1 MDEKPNGRQDLAL
14 LALRVVVGVIFM
26 AHGSQ
31 KLFAL
36 FGGPGPVGQGRFFET
51 AACVA
56 PGVCLRPGLPL
67 AVLSGIGEFG
77 GGLLLLLGLLVP
89 LGAAL
94 ILADMLVAMIF
105 FSGPK
110 FGFFNVSSGLEM
122 NLAMVAVAITVALLG
137 SGGFGLDGRR
147 RRVRGSTGR

>member
-1 MDEKPNGRQDLAL
+1 MERKPNHRQDFALA
-14 LALRVVVGVIFM
+14 ALRVVVGAIFI

-36 FGGPGPVGQGRFFET
+36 FGGPGIAGQGRFFET

-56 PGVCLRPGLPL
+56 PGVCLRPGVPL
-67 AVLSGIGEFG
+67 AILSGVGEFG
-77 GGLLLLLGLLVP
+77 GGLLLLLGILAPVAGFLLM
-89 LGAAL
+89 
-94 ILADMLVAMIF
+94 ADMLVAMVF

-122 NLAMVAVAITVALLG
+122 NLVVVSVAITVILLG
-137 SGGFGLDGRR
+137 SGRYALGGRFRR
-147 RRVRGSTGR
+147 RG